1 MRAVVTAS
9 WHVVGGPLL
18 LVPVVAACV
27 LLAATWPA
35 LDDGYALMALRG
47 VGVLLATAWVVAMD
61 DPMGEVLGASPYPR
75 LVRWGA
81 RVLLCGA
88 TVVPFLG
95 LAAVVVEERASYVP
109 VLAVG
114 LEAVA
119 LAVAGLAV
127 GGTLRVWRSH
137 LMPSHLAVVG
147 VVVLAVLSHGLPRG
161 WAMAQ
166 DQFWGP
172 AWEAA
177 HLRWAAVLLLGVV
190 VVAAVLR
197 DPWAERARRG

>member
-9 WHVVGGPLL
+9 WAVVRGPLL
-18 LVPVVAACV
+18 VVPVGVAVV

-35 LDDGYALMALRG
+35 LDDGYALMTLRG

-75 LVRWGA
+75 FVRWGT

-88 TVVPFLG
+88 TVVPVWG

-127 GGTLRVWRSH
+127 GGALRVWRSH
-137 LMPSHLAVVG
+137 LMPSYLAVVG

-161 WAMAQ
+161 WAMTQ

-177 HLRWAAVLLLGVV
+177 HLRWTAVLLLGVV